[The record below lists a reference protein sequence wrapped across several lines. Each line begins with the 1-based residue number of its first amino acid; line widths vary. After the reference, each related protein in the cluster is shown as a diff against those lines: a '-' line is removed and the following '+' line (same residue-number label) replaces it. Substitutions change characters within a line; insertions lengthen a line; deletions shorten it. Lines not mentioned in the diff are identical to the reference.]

1 MKKVLQI
8 NSVVNSGSTGRIA
21 EDIGRV
27 LIENGHVS
35 YIAFGRNDAKSASQK
50 IKIGNKL
57 GIYFHVLLSMI
68 FDAHGLGSY
77 FATKRLVRKIS
88 KINPDAII
96 LHNLHGYFLN
106 IGLLSRF
113 LARYNKKV
121 LWTFHDAWPVTGHC
135 TYFDSVGC
143 EKWKIECNHCPKSTF
158 YPSSYFFDFSQ
169 LHFKRKKKLFGG
181 IPNLEIITPSNWLAK
196 VVNQSFL
203 GKINVKVIHNGIDLS
218 IFVKLIEKSDRKLGS
233 KPILLGVASIWD
245 KRKGLNDFV
254 KLSSLM
260 PNHQIVLIGLSKKQ
274 FESLPPEIIGVE
286 RTENIHELVSYY
298 NQAFAFINPTYQDN
312 FPTTNIEALAC
323 GTPVITYNSGGSPE
337 AIDEHTGIVVP
348 KGDIEGLK
356 KAIEQL
362 EQVDYEELSKKCR
375 QRAEMLFDKNKRFLD
390 YLHIIEKSVS
400 KNDQ

>member
-1 MKKVLQI
+1 MKVLQI
-8 NSVVNSGSTGRIA
+8 NSVINSGSTGRIA

-27 LIENGHVS
+27 LIENGHES
-35 YIAFGRNDAKSASQK
+35 YIAFGRNDAKSASHK
-50 IKIGNKL
+50 IKTGNKL

-68 FDAHGLGSY
+68 FDAHGFGSY

-96 LHNLHGYFLN
+96 LHNLHGYYLN
-106 IGLLSRF
+106 VGVLSRF
-113 LARYNKKV
+113 LAGYNKKV
-121 LWTFHDAWPVTGHC
+121 LWTFHDAWPITGHC
-135 TYFDSVGC
+135 SYFDSVEC
-143 EKWKIECNHCPKSTF
+143 EKWKIECNHCPKSKS
-158 YPSSYFFDFSQ
+158 YPSSYVFDFSMQ
-169 LHFKRKKKLFGG
+169 NFKRKKKLFGG
-181 IPNLEIITPSNWLAK
+181 IPNLEVITPSNWLAK

-203 GKINVKVIHNGIDLS
+203 NKINVKVIHNGIDLS
-218 IFVKLIEKSDRKLGS
+218 IFVKFAEKSERKMGS
-233 KPILLGVASIWD
+233 KRILLGVASIWD
-245 KRKGLNDFV
+245 ERKGLNDFV

-274 FESLPPEIIGVE
+274 IESLPPQLIGIE
-286 RTENIHELVSYY
+286 RTENIHELVGYY

-323 GTPVITYNSGGSPE
+323 GTPVITYNTGGSPE
-337 AIDEHTGIVVP
+337 AIDEQTGIVVP
-348 KGDIEGLK
+348 KGDIQGLK

-362 EQVDYEELSKKCR
+362 EQLEYDELSKKCR

-390 YLHIIEKSVS
+390 YLHIIEKSVQ